1 MSGGG
6 GGDAVADR
14 RVHPGTV
21 ALRFVKELP
30 STVLALPATLAF
42 ISDIGMA
49 RVLGFAALLAAVTI
63 LFNWIAWLRFRYGVG
78 AQEIVIESG
87 ILSRNRRVIP
97 FDRVQD
103 VDIERALLQRL
114 FGLAKVRVETGAG
127 GKDEGVLDSVTLA
140 EADRLRAA
148 VRAWRSGQEAAAGE
162 GDAPAAEA
170 ALSAAPAP
178 EGRLLFAMDV
188 KRVLGF
194 GLFNFSLA
202 FIAGIF
208 ALLQMFDDFLP
219 FDAWDPARWV
229 GVAERY
235 VPNRFS
241 LGAILAVLALAS
253 LLGVVAGIVRTLA
266 RDYGYTLSIEGDR
279 FRRERGLFT
288 RSEAVIARGRVQLAQ
303 VRTGPI
309 RRALGWF
316 SLSFQTLGAGSG
328 GSGHQSA
335 APHARRDELPPILA
349 ETRGLRLP
357 PPPELVQVSRRHIV
371 RALLHLV
378 PPLAVLLVV
387 GAFVPPVLLG
397 LVFLVPL
404 AVSAMLERRF
414 HRYAL
419 EDGLLFIE
427 KGVVRQHLWIVPAA
441 RIQAMSLSRSLLQR
455 RLGTATLA
463 IDTAGA
469 PIMNAPSIVD
479 INADLGARLAEAIS
493 AARRAAAHSS
503 GRKSGTER

>member
-1 MSGGG
+1 MSEEGG
-6 GGDAVADR
+6 AVADR
-14 RVHPGTV
+14 RVHPATV
-21 ALRFVKELP
+21 ALRVLKELP
-30 STVLALPATLAF
+30 STVLALPATLAVV
-42 ISDIGMA
+42 SDIGIGRA
-49 RVLGFAALLAAVTI
+49 LGFAAFLAAVTI
-63 LFNWIAWLRFRYGVG
+63 FFNWVAWLRFRYGVG
-78 AQEIVIESG
+78 AREIVIESG

-103 VDIERALLQRL
+103 VDIERALLQRV
-114 FGLAKVRVETGAG
+114 FGLAKVKVETGAG

-148 VRAWRSGQEAAAGE
+148 VRAWRSGHATPAEEGE
-162 GDAPAAEA
+162 GAGLAE
-170 ALSAAPAP
+170 SAP
-178 EGRLLFAMDV
+178 EPRGRVLFAMDV

-208 ALLQMFDDFLP
+208 ALLQMFDDWLP

-229 GVAERY
+229 GVAESY
-235 VPNRFS
+235 VPDRFS
-241 LGAILAVLALAS
+241 LGALLAILALAVM
-253 LLGVVAGIVRTLA
+253 LGVAAGIVRTMA

-303 VRTGPI
+303 VRTGPV

-316 SLSFQTLGAGSG
+316 SLSFQTLGAGTG

-335 APHARRDELPPILA
+335 APHARADELPPILA
-349 ETRGLRLP
+349 ETEGLRLP
-357 PPPELVQVSRRHIV
+357 PPPELVQVSRRHMV
-371 RALLHLV
+371 RALLHLA
-378 PPLAVLLVV
+378 PPLALVLAV
-387 GAFVPPVLLG
+387 GLFVAPVLFAL
-397 LVFLVPL
+397 LAFPPL
-404 AVSAMLERRF
+404 AASAMLERRF

-419 EDGLLFIE
+419 DDGLLFIA
-427 KGVVRQHLWIVPAA
+427 KGVWRQQLWIVPAA
-441 RIQAMSLSRSLLQR
+441 RIQAMSLSRSFIQR

-469 PIMNAPSIVD
+469 PVINAPSIVD
-479 INADLGARLAEAIS
+479 VKLDLGERLKEAIS
-493 AARRAAAHSS
+493 AARRAASPHSS